1 MITDTRPLD
10 SMWPMWYDEGR
21 GTKTEEEESMAESI
35 AQTVNPEEE
44 PVPHQH
50 TPCPDVSQARTV
62 GNEVL
67 THCKDC
73 DRMIHAPLFQSG
85 IHGVDWRERVP
96 RKRYAR
102 ILVLTE
108 SDYLTANGEETEESG
123 WDEVATNLAGCLQ
136 GFNRFKPFA
145 RFIEWEEE

>member
-1 MITDTRPLD
+1 
-10 SMWPMWYDEGR
+10 
-21 GTKTEEEESMAESI
+21 MAESI
-35 AQTVNPEEE
+35 AQIVNPEEE

-50 TPCPDVSQARTV
+50 TPYPDVSQARTV
-62 GNEVL
+62 GNEIL

-73 DRMIHAPLFQSG
+73 GRMIHTPLFQSG

-96 RKRYAR
+96 KKRYAR

-123 WDEVATNLAGCLQ
+123 WDEVATNLAAHLQ
-136 GFNRFKPFA
+136 GFNKYQNATEPFA
-145 RFIEWEEE
+145 RFIEWEEA

>member
-1 MITDTRPLD
+1 
-10 SMWPMWYDEGR
+10 
-21 GTKTEEEESMAESI
+21 MAESI

-50 TPCPDVSQARTV
+50 TPHTDVSQARRV
-62 GNEVL
+62 GKEIL

-73 DRMIHAPLFQSG
+73 GRMIHAPLFQSG

-96 RKRYAR
+96 KKRYAR

-123 WDEVATNLAGCLQ
+123 WDEVATNLAAHLQ
-136 GFNRFKPFA
+136 GFNKYQNPGQASA
-145 RFIEWEEE
+145 RFIEWEEEA